1 MQELQSTF
9 NETLISIGITCIT
22 LAGAYA
28 TFYLR
33 KLTQKLKLET
43 ERLEDDRQRELL
55 MEALGRLDDVATKT
69 VSAIEQTTADII
81 RKDLSLEDG
90 IKKEK
95 LKELATKAYDQIT
108 ATLEPEYVKAL
119 QDSLGDF
126 EGYVMNTVEDKV
138 RIMKNE
144 KLKV

>member
-126 EGYVMNTVEDKV
+126 EGYVMSTVEDKV